1 MMRMRFLKRS
11 WLRVRKSTLELCSSV
26 DGVVQMKRRY
36 TWFLIYA
43 LLSIIGGTLLASDKL
58 FRLGLV
64 VTGVGIL
71 ALFVDG
77 LITILR
83 IVSQEDE

>member
-1 MMRMRFLKRS
+1 
-11 WLRVRKSTLELCSSV
+11 LRVRKNALELCSSV
-26 DGVVQMKRRY
+26 DGVVKMKHRY

-43 LLSIIGGTLLASDKL
+43 LLSIIGGALLASDKF
-58 FRLGLV
+58 FRLGVV

-83 IVSQEDE
+83 ILSQEDE